1 MSMQQATYIFLS
13 SSFISE
19 TLDLIIAFHCVE
31 SSVLFTLVTQYPSE
45 TQIMSTV
52 VKILMMSPSTSEKQ
66 LPFDLFLFCLS
77 CLESL
82 FLSRGVILFWR
93 FYEEEKCNYLL
104 LQEFSRGISNYLI
117 KTLDSRANQLK
128 WKKWWETWKYKGLLL
143 ILLISEKQE
152 KQQ

>member
-77 CLESL
+77 CLESIFSQEGSSCSGDFMKKRSAIISYCKNL
-82 FLSRGVILFWR
+82 VEGLVIISSRHLI
-93 FYEEEKCNYLL
+93 
-104 LQEFSRGISNYLI
+104 QELI
-117 KTLDSRANQLK
+117 N
-128 WKKWWETWKYKGLLL
+128 
-143 ILLISEKQE
+143 
-152 KQQ
+152 